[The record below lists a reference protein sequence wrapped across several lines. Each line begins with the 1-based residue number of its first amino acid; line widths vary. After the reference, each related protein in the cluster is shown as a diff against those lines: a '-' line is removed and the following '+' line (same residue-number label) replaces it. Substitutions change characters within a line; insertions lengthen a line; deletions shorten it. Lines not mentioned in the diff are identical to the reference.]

1 MSASS
6 LQLSNTGASA
16 PTTPIQDESPD
27 SNMIDSHLFGLPSP
41 PSVFG
46 STKRSSRR
54 SRRDRPAALNI
65 EKANAPLGPEDAPEP
80 SPRAAIVAELRS
92 ATDRRHQQ
100 RDQQIREEY
109 QQLQAQLQQQYI
121 QQQTQSQLQIQQQ
134 QQQQQMLLLQQQM
147 RLQTLSFNDPKGTS
161 TLNSGDM
168 KANLGARAPMS
179 PPSSPMIVD
188 PSSAYNSQQLA
199 PQLAGLN
206 DRADPR
212 LIATLQAKQQEL
224 LAASALIAHQQQRIQ
239 LAMNMNQAILSYGQ
253 SYPCNEASPN
263 LGFNSPTLYQP
274 QPNARYINT
283 YNTDLPAPPGPG
295 GYYPSP
301 SVTSPMS
308 PRKLSFGS
316 RSQHKY
322 NSSLGSQVGEN
333 TNSPKTPSFPHH
345 SPTNSFGAGQLRNH
359 VTGTP
364 GLVSSGSKVGG
375 GDYDMPIRQP
385 IGPPPLDE
393 LKTAKSSSNFATI
406 YTLIHSDSLGSS
418 RIASQ

>member
-6 LQLSNTGASA
+6 LQASIPSA
-16 PTTPIQDESPD
+16 STTIIQNESPD
-27 SNMIDSHLFGLPSP
+27 LNMIGSQSTGLPSP
-41 PSVFG
+41 PTVFG
-46 STKRSSRR
+46 SAKRPTRR
-54 SRRDRPAALNI
+54 SRRGRPAPLNI
-65 EKANAPLGPEDAPEP
+65 EKANAQLGPENAPEP
-80 SPRAAIVAELRS
+80 SPRAAIVAGLRS

-109 QQLQAQLQQQYI
+109 QQIQTQLQQQYM
-121 QQQTQSQLQIQQQ
+121 QQQNQSQLQI
-134 QQQQQMLLLQQQM
+134 QQQQMLLLQQQM
-147 RLQTLSFNDPKGTS
+147 RLQALSFNEPNGTS
-161 TLNSGDM
+161 ASSNGGM
-168 KANLGARAPMS
+168 KANPGAGALMS

-188 PSSAYNSQQLA
+188 PSSAYISQQLA
-199 PQLAGLN
+199 GIS

-212 LIATLQAKQQEL
+212 LIATIQAKQQEL
-224 LAASALIAHQQQRIQ
+224 LATSALIAHQQQRIQ
-239 LAMNMNQAILSYGQ
+239 LAMNMNQAILGYGQ
-253 SYPCNEASPN
+253 PYPYNEASPN
-263 LGFNSPTLYQP
+263 LGLKSPTSYQP
-274 QPNARYINT
+274 QPNARFMNT

-295 GYYPSP
+295 GYYPAPSASSP
-301 SVTSPMS
+301 RS

-316 RSQHKY
+316 RSHHKS
-322 NSSLGSQVGEN
+322 NSSLGSQAGEN
-333 TNSPKTPSFPHH
+333 SNSPKTPYFPHH
-345 SPTNSFGAGQLRNH
+345 SPSNSFGASQLRNN
-359 VTGTP
+359 VPGTP